1 MTVRPPPP
9 KPWERKAGVTSAEG
23 GAPKPWDKPLGAETT
38 VVSASGEVSTAAPG
52 SSTLPGVG
60 APPARPWE
68 APSSGPVSTSYGA
81 PGNAMTGYGSGSM
94 YSRPAY
100 GGVNSGGMYG
110 SGGAYGTTGGMYGAS
125 PYGGAGMGSYGGSY
139 GSGGMY
145 GSSYG
150 AGSMYGRPAGAGMYG
165 AGGGMYGAGG
175 GMYGGGMYGQGGGMY
190 GQPGLLGGGPVD
202 PNNPHAPPQPP
213 SGWQAMLAGLGGLM
227 HFFGRLS
234 FLVDE
239 NAHAVHFFVSALLQ
253 LLDRAGSLYGEL
265 ARFILRILGVRRAK
279 KAGQALVDAAGPG
292 QPPLPL
298 GAPAAPKPLPA
309 AASAAGG
316 APWDSVWK
324 KQD

>member
-1 MTVRPPPP
+1 
-9 KPWERKAGVTSAEG
+9 
-23 GAPKPWDKPLGAETT
+23 
-38 VVSASGEVSTAAPG
+38 
-52 SSTLPGVG
+52 
-60 APPARPWE
+60 
-68 APSSGPVSTSYGA
+68 
-81 PGNAMTGYGSGSM
+81 MTGYGSGSM

-110 SGGAYGTTGGMYGAS
+110 SGGAYSTTGGMYGAS
-125 PYGGAGMGSYGGSY
+125 PYGGAGMGSYGHAG
-139 GSGGMY
+139 
-145 GSSYG
+145 G
-150 AGSMYGRPAGAGMYG
+150 AG
-165 AGGGMYGAGG
+165 
-175 GMYGGGMYGQGGGMY
+175 
-190 GQPGLLGGGPVD
+190 
-202 PNNPHAPPQPP
+202 
-213 SGWQAMLAGLGGLM
+213 GGLM

-279 KAGQALVDAAGPG
+279 KAGQALVAASGPG